1 MTSRFAFYN
10 FSTTIYIL
18 KYYILYTIDLYP
30 GYKFVPAVFSHTGQ
44 IHAPFKSFVMEQI
57 RQKLITFEGKAKSS
71 RVKAVMKWWSK
82 CISMVIAKTASRNVA
97 FKSGKMMDALFQGQ
111 SMAHAPQS
119 SLDPDLEGLA
129 SDSELYIFN
138 QDDAYE

>member
-1 MTSRFAFYN
+1 M
-10 FSTTIYIL
+10 L
-18 KYYILYTIDLYP
+18 L
-30 GYKFVPAVFSHTGQ
+30 V
-44 IHAPFKSFVMEQI
+44 
-57 RQKLITFEGKAKSS
+57 LITFEGKAKSS
-71 RVKAVMKWWSK
+71 RVKSVMKWWSK

>member
-1 MTSRFAFYN
+1 MNRDVNGNSVYC
-10 FSTTIYIL
+10 
-18 KYYILYTIDLYP
+18 
-30 GYKFVPAVFSHTGQ
+30 
-44 IHAPFKSFVMEQI
+44 
-57 RQKLITFEGKAKSS
+57 
-71 RVKAVMKWWSK
+71 VMKWWSK

-138 QDDAYE
+138 QDDAYELRVGLCLYNAISSSMY

>member
-1 MTSRFAFYN
+1 
-10 FSTTIYIL
+10 
-18 KYYILYTIDLYP
+18 
-30 GYKFVPAVFSHTGQ
+30 
-44 IHAPFKSFVMEQI
+44 MEQI

-71 RVKAVMKWWSK
+71 RVKAVMKWRSK

-111 SMAHAPQS
+111 SMAHVPQS